1 MLNYSKLPQRL
12 EFGQHLQQTEMW
24 NRWRDL
30 PSRKNKIRKIVE
42 SVVNFVVKSS
52 VLSEETFKMYDKKNR
67 KIVDANP
74 DTRDMFADHDE
85 ELEEELTPEEEEA
98 SSGYTLQ
105 LIHHII
111 AETPVDDRRRRWL
124 LELRR
129 SILSDEGEFRE
140 RIHAIQQEALRIHA
154 EMEAQI
160 EKLTS
165 PANRIGT
172 LLGLPKEDIARVIVG
187 GSEYYANLDTQLDPK
202 TLKKGFSV
210 LLNEAYVVVGELGYN
225 DAGPIAKIADVMP
238 DGRLRIGQ
246 EPNTQSII
254 LERSTDLADAKLK
267 PGDEVR
273 IDSNSR
279 VALEYLAAKE
289 TDVYAL
295 EAVPDI
301 PWSKVGGL
309 DETIQ
314 RIKDTIELPIL
325 HPQLFERFQ
334 YSAPKGFLL
343 HGPPGCGKTL
353 IGKATAYNL
362 TQRLRK
368 ESGEDIEGCFLHI
381 KGPEILNMWLGES
394 ERKVREI
401 FQIARE
407 KKDEGKL
414 AFVFIDEA
422 ESILGT
428 RRALRSHSIS
438 NTLVPMF
445 CAEMDGIES
454 LQDVVI
460 ILATN
465 RPDLIDPAILRPGR
479 IDRKIKVT
487 RPDAD
492 AAKDIFRIYLTPELP
507 IAAEE
512 LLDTADDESSADA
525 VPALIPAEKAV
536 EDLIAQIVD
545 EMFRENEENRFLEV
559 ALRSGRRDILYRGH
573 LCSGA
578 IIESIVQRA
587 KESALKRAIQNPE
600 KESGISR
607 ADLLDALAAEYRE
620 SEIFP
625 PTEATEDW
633 LKLLDYDPAN
643 VVKVTPI
650 KSEKQERRKTSG
662 SRVI

>member
-1 MLNYSKLPQRL
+1 MYA
-12 EFGQHLQQTEMW
+12 
-24 NRWRDL
+24 
-30 PSRKNKIRKIVE
+30 KNTKYAEKHPEQVQFVE
-42 SVVNFVVKSS
+42 
-52 VLSEETFKMYDKKNR
+52 E
-67 KIVDANP
+67 
-74 DTRDMFADHDE
+74 DE
-85 ELEEELTPEEEEA
+85 ELEEELEEA
-98 SSGYTLQ
+98 EEYGHSSGYSLQ

-111 AETPVDDRRRRWL
+111 SETPVDDRRRRWL

-129 SILSDEGEFRE
+129 SILSDEGEFQE
-140 RIHAIQQEALRIHA
+140 RTQAIQREALRIHA
-154 EMEAQI
+154 EMEEQI
-160 EKLTS
+160 EQLTS

-172 LLGLPKEDIARVIVG
+172 LLGLPKEDVARVIVG
-187 GSEYYANLDTQLDPK
+187 GSEYYANLAPELNIADLE
-202 TLKKGFSV
+202 KGYSV
-210 LLNEAYVVVGELGYN
+210 LLNDAFVVVGELGYS
-225 DAGPIAKIADVMP
+225 DAGPIVKVADILP
-238 DGRLRIGQ
+238 DGRLRIGG
-246 EPNTQSII
+246 EPNAQAAIM
-254 LERSTDLADAKLK
+254 ERGAKLDDVKLK

-273 IDSNSR
+273 IDLNFR
-279 VALEYLAAKE
+279 VAIEHIVAKE
-289 TDVYAL
+289 ADHYAL
-295 EAVPDI
+295 ERVPEI

-309 DETIQ
+309 EDTIQ
-314 RIKDTIELPIL
+314 LIKDTIELPIL
-325 HPQLFERFQ
+325 HPELFKRFQ

-353 IGKATAYNL
+353 IGKATAHNL
-362 TQRLRK
+362 TEQLRS
-368 ESGEDIEGCFLHI
+368 ETGEEVEGCFLHI

-407 KKDEGKL
+407 KREEGKL

-454 LQDVVI
+454 LHDVVI

-465 RPDLIDPAILRPGR
+465 RPDLVDPAILRPGR
-479 IDRKIKVT
+479 IDRKIKVK
-487 RPDAD
+487 RPNAT

-507 IAAEE
+507 LISERQTESEVAEDE
-512 LLDTADDESSADA
+512 ADYGT
-525 VPALIPAEKAV
+525 EKLV
-536 EDLIAQIVD
+536 TDLIGQVVD
-545 EMFRENEENRFLEV
+545 EMFREDEDNRFLEV

-587 KESALKRAIQNPE
+587 KESALKRAIREPE
-600 KESGISR
+600 REAGITR
-607 ADLLDALAAEYRE
+607 ADLLDALSAEYSE

-633 LKLLDYDPAN
+633 LKLLDYDPEN

-650 KSEKQERRKTSG
+650 RPEKRERRKAS

>member
-1 MLNYSKLPQRL
+1 MYA
-12 EFGQHLQQTEMW
+12 
-24 NRWRDL
+24 
-30 PSRKNKIRKIVE
+30 KNTKYAEKHPEQVQFVE
-42 SVVNFVVKSS
+42 
-52 VLSEETFKMYDKKNR
+52 E
-67 KIVDANP
+67 
-74 DTRDMFADHDE
+74 DE
-85 ELEEELTPEEEEA
+85 ELEEELEEA
-98 SSGYTLQ
+98 EEYGHSSGYSLQ

-111 AETPVDDRRRRWL
+111 SETPVDDRRRRWL

-129 SILSDEGEFRE
+129 SILSDEGEFQE
-140 RIHAIQQEALRIHA
+140 RTQAIQREALRIHA
-154 EMEAQI
+154 EMEEQI
-160 EKLTS
+160 EQLTS

-172 LLGLPKEDIARVIVG
+172 LLGLPKEDVARVIVG
-187 GSEYYANLDTQLDPK
+187 GSEYYANLAPELNTADLE
-202 TLKKGFSV
+202 KGYSV
-210 LLNEAYVVVGELGYN
+210 LLNDAFVVVGELGYS
-225 DAGPIAKIADVMP
+225 DAGPIVKVADILP
-238 DGRLRIGQ
+238 DGRLRIGG
-246 EPNTQSII
+246 EPNAQAA
-254 LERSTDLADAKLK
+254 LMERGAKLDDVKLK

-273 IDSNSR
+273 IDLNFR
-279 VALEYLAAKE
+279 VAIEHIVAKE
-289 TDVYAL
+289 ADHYAL
-295 EAVPDI
+295 ERVPEI

-309 DETIQ
+309 EDTIQ
-314 RIKDTIELPIL
+314 LIKDTIELPIL
-325 HPQLFERFQ
+325 HPELFKRFQ

-353 IGKATAYNL
+353 IGKATAHNL
-362 TQRLRK
+362 TEQLRS
-368 ESGEDIEGCFLHI
+368 ETGEEVEGCFLHI

-407 KKDEGKL
+407 KREEGKL

-454 LQDVVI
+454 LHDVVI

-465 RPDLIDPAILRPGR
+465 RPDLVDPAILRPGR
-479 IDRKIKVT
+479 IDRKIKVK
-487 RPDAD
+487 RPNAT

-507 IAAEE
+507 LISERPTESEVAEDE
-512 LLDTADDESSADA
+512 ADYGT
-525 VPALIPAEKAV
+525 EKLV
-536 EDLIAQIVD
+536 TDLIGQVVD
-545 EMFRENEENRFLEV
+545 EMFREDEDNRFLEV

-587 KESALKRAIQNPE
+587 KESALKRAIREPE
-600 KESGISR
+600 REAGITR
-607 ADLLDALAAEYRE
+607 ADLLDALSAEYSE

-633 LKLLDYDPAN
+633 LKLLDYDPEN

-650 KSEKQERRKTSG
+650 RPEKRERRKAS

>member
-1 MLNYSKLPQRL
+1 
-12 EFGQHLQQTEMW
+12 
-24 NRWRDL
+24 
-30 PSRKNKIRKIVE
+30 
-42 SVVNFVVKSS
+42 
-52 VLSEETFKMYDKKNR
+52 MYDKKNR

-74 DTRDMFADHDE
+74 DTRDMFAEHDE
-85 ELEEELTPEEEEA
+85 ELEEELAPEEEEG

-246 EPNTQSII
+246 EPNAQSII

-289 TDVYAL
+289 TDAYAL
-295 EAVPDI
+295 ETVPDI

-325 HPQLFERFQ
+325 HPELFERFQ

-368 ESGEDIEGCFLHI
+368 ESGEDIESCFLHI

-512 LLDTADDESSADA
+512 LLGTADDESPTDA
-525 VPALIPAEKAV
+525 VPDLIPAEKAV

-607 ADLLDALAAEYRE
+607 ADLLGALAAEYRE

>member
-1 MLNYSKLPQRL
+1 
-12 EFGQHLQQTEMW
+12 
-24 NRWRDL
+24 
-30 PSRKNKIRKIVE
+30 
-42 SVVNFVVKSS
+42 
-52 VLSEETFKMYDKKNR
+52 MYDKKNP
-67 KIVDANP
+67 KNTGTNP
-74 DTRDMFADHDE
+74 DAHDLFTEHDE
-85 ELEEELTPEEEEA
+85 IEEELIPEDEDA

-111 AETPVDDRRRRWL
+111 SETPVDDRRRRWL

-172 LLGLPKEDIARVIVG
+172 LLGLPKEDIARVIIG
-187 GSEYYANLDTQLDPK
+187 GSEYYANLDTKLDPK
-202 TLKKGFSV
+202 ALKKGFSV
-210 LLNEAYVVVGELGYN
+210 LLNDAYVVVGDLGYN

-246 EPNTQSII
+246 EPNAQSVI
-254 LERSTDLADAKLK
+254 LERSADLADAKLK

-273 IDSNSR
+273 IDSNFR
-279 VALEYLAAKE
+279 VALEHLAAKE
-289 TDVYAL
+289 TDAYAL
-295 EAVPDI
+295 EAVPNI

-309 DETIQ
+309 EETIQ
-314 RIKDTIELPIL
+314 KIKDTIELPIL
-325 HPQLFERFQ
+325 HPELFERFQ

-401 FQIARE
+401 FEIARE
-407 KKDEGKL
+407 KKEDGKL

-492 AAKDIFRIYLTPELP
+492 ASKDIFRIYLTPELP
-507 IAAEE
+507 IASEV
-512 LLDTADDESSADA
+512 LLDVADDESPADGT
-525 VPALIPAEKAV
+525 PPELIPAEKAV

-545 EMFRENEENRFLEV
+545 EMFRESEENRFLEV

-607 ADLLDALAAEYRE
+607 ADLLDALTAEYRE

-625 PTEATEDW
+625 PSEATEDW

-650 KSEKQERRKTSG
+650 KLEKQERRKTSG

>member
-1 MLNYSKLPQRL
+1 MY
-12 EFGQHLQQTEMW
+12 G
-24 NRWRDL
+24 
-30 PSRKNKIRKIVE
+30 KNTKHAGKHPEQVQFVE
-42 SVVNFVVKSS
+42 
-52 VLSEETFKMYDKKNR
+52 E
-67 KIVDANP
+67 
-74 DTRDMFADHDE
+74 DE
-85 ELEEELTPEEEEA
+85 ELEEELEEA
-98 SSGYTLQ
+98 EEYGHSSGYSLQ

-111 AETPVDDRRRRWL
+111 SETPVEDRRRRWL

-129 SILSDEGEFRE
+129 SILSDEGEFQE
-140 RIHAIQQEALRIHA
+140 RVQAIQREALRIHA
-154 EMEAQI
+154 EMEEQI
-160 EKLTS
+160 EQLTS

-187 GSEYYANLDTQLDPK
+187 GSEYYANLAPELNPAE
-202 TLKKGFSV
+202 LKNGYSV
-210 LLNEAYVVVGELGYN
+210 LLNDAFVVVGELGYS
-225 DAGPIAKIADVMP
+225 DAGPIVKVADVLP
-238 DGRLRIGQ
+238 DGRLRIGG
-246 EPNTQSII
+246 EPNAQSAI
-254 LERSTDLADAKLK
+254 LERGTELANVKLK

-273 IDSNSR
+273 IDLNFR
-279 VALEYLAAKE
+279 VAIEQILAKE
-289 TDVYAL
+289 ADHYAL
-295 EAVPDI
+295 ETVPEI

-309 DETIQ
+309 EDTIQ
-314 RIKDTIELPIL
+314 LIKDTIELPIL
-325 HPQLFERFQ
+325 HPELFERFQ

-353 IGKATAYNL
+353 IGKATAHNL
-362 TQRLRK
+362 TERLRS
-368 ESGEDIEGCFLHI
+368 ETGEEVEGCFLHI

-407 KKDEGKL
+407 KREEGKL

-454 LQDVVI
+454 LHDVVI

-465 RPDLIDPAILRPGR
+465 RPDLVDPAILRPGR
-479 IDRKIKVT
+479 IDRKIKVK
-487 RPDAD
+487 RPNAT

-507 IAAEE
+507 LISERETEGEVAE
-512 LLDTADDESSADA
+512 DA
-525 VPALIPAEKAV
+525 TEYGTEKLVA
-536 EDLIAQIVD
+536 DLIGQVVD
-545 EMFRENEENRFLEV
+545 EMFREDEDNRFLEV

-587 KESALKRAIQNPE
+587 KESALKRAIREPE
-600 KESGISR
+600 REAGITR
-607 ADLLDALAAEYRE
+607 ADLLDALSAEYSE

-633 LKLLDYDPAN
+633 LKLLDYEPEN

-650 KSEKQERRKTSG
+650 RTEKRERRKTS

>member
-1 MLNYSKLPQRL
+1 
-12 EFGQHLQQTEMW
+12 
-24 NRWRDL
+24 
-30 PSRKNKIRKIVE
+30 
-42 SVVNFVVKSS
+42 
-52 VLSEETFKMYDKKNR
+52 MYDKKNP
-67 KIVDANP
+67 KDAGANL
-74 DTRDMFADHDE
+74 DRYDLFTEDDE
-85 ELEEELTPEEEEA
+85 EVEEELTSEEEEMN
-98 SSGYTLQ
+98 SGYSLQ
-105 LIHHII
+105 LIHHLI
-111 AETPVDDRRRRWL
+111 AETPPEDRRRRWL

-129 SILSDEGEFRE
+129 AILSDEGEFRE

-172 LLGLPKEDIARVIVG
+172 LLGLPKDDIARVIVG
-187 GSEYYANLDTQLDPK
+187 GSEYYANLDTELDPG

-210 LLNEAYVVVGELGYN
+210 LLNDAFVVVGELGYN
-225 DAGPIAKIADVMP
+225 DAGPIAKIADVIP

-246 EPNTQSII
+246 EPNAQTVI
-254 LERSTDLADAKLK
+254 LERSADLTDVKLK

-273 IDSNSR
+273 VDSNYR
-279 VALEYLAAKE
+279 VALEHIATKE
-289 TDVYAL
+289 TDAYAL
-295 EAVPDI
+295 EAVPNI

-325 HPQLFERFQ
+325 HPKLFSRFQ

-362 TQRLRK
+362 TQQLRR
-368 ESGEDIEGCFLHI
+368 ESGEDVEGCFLHI

-407 KKDEGKL
+407 KKEDGKL

-479 IDRKIKVT
+479 IDRKIKVI
-487 RPDAD
+487 RPDAE
-492 AAKDIFRIYLTPELP
+492 AAKDIFRIYFTPELP
-507 IAAEE
+507 IASEVTPDPE
-512 LLDTADDESSADA
+512 TETADETPPE
-525 VPALIPAEKAV
+525 VIPPEKAV
-536 EDLIAQIVD
+536 EDLIAQVVD
-545 EMFRENEENRFLEV
+545 EMFREDEDNRFLEV
-559 ALRSGRRDILYRGH
+559 SLRSGRRDILYRGH

-587 KESALKRAIQNPE
+587 KESALKRAIQDPE

-607 ADLLDALAAEYRE
+607 ADLLDALAAEFSE

-650 KSEKQERRKTSG
+650 KTEKRERRKTSS

>member
-1 MLNYSKLPQRL
+1 
-12 EFGQHLQQTEMW
+12 
-24 NRWRDL
+24 
-30 PSRKNKIRKIVE
+30 
-42 SVVNFVVKSS
+42 
-52 VLSEETFKMYDKKNR
+52 MYDKKNR
-67 KIVDANP
+67 RKVGANP
-74 DTRDMFADHDE
+74 DDYDLFVEDQDELDE
-85 ELEEELTPEEEEA
+85 EPTDEEEEL
-98 SSGYTLQ
+98 SSGYSLQ

-111 AETPVDDRRRRWL
+111 SETPVEDGRRRWL

-129 SILSDEGEFRE
+129 SIISDEGEFQQ
-140 RIHAIQQEALRIHA
+140 RIQAIQQEALRIHA
-154 EMEAQI
+154 EMEEQI

-172 LLGLPKEDIARVIVG
+172 LLGLPKEDIARVIIG
-187 GSEYYANLDTQLDPK
+187 GSEYYANIAPELEPAS
-202 TLKKGFSV
+202 LKNGFSV
-210 LLNEAYVVVGELGYN
+210 LLNDAFVVVGELGYN
-225 DAGPIAKIADVMP
+225 DSGPIVTIADVLP
-238 DGRLRIGQ
+238 DGRLRVGQ
-246 EPNTQSII
+246 EPNLQSVI
-254 LERSTDLADAKLK
+254 LERSADLADVKLK
-267 PGDEVR
+267 PGDEIR
-273 IDSNSR
+273 IDTNFR
-279 VALEYLAAKE
+279 VALEQIAAKE
-289 TDVYAL
+289 TDDYAL
-295 EAVPDI
+295 EAVPNI

-309 DETIQ
+309 EETIQ
-314 RIKDTIELPIL
+314 LIKDTIELPIL
-325 HPQLFERFQ
+325 HPELFERFQ

-362 TQRLRK
+362 TERLRT
-368 ESGEDIEGCFLHI
+368 ETGQDVEGCFLHI

-401 FQIARE
+401 FQVARE
-407 KKDEGKL
+407 KREEGKSI
-414 AFVFIDEA
+414 FVFIDEA

-487 RPDAD
+487 RPNAD

-507 IAAEE
+507 ISPD
-512 LLDTADDESSADA
+512 LLSDA
-525 VPALIPAEKAV
+525 GAQPQPEVIPPEKAV
-536 EDLIAQIVD
+536 ADLIAQVVD
-545 EMFRENEENRFLEV
+545 EMFREDEENRFLEV

-587 KESALKRAIQNPE
+587 KESALKRAILHPE
-600 KESGISR
+600 KETGISR
-607 ADLLDALAAEYRE
+607 ADLLNALNAEYLE
-620 SEIFP
+620 SKIFP

-643 VVKVTPI
+643 VVKVTPVNQ
-650 KSEKQERRKTSG
+650 EKQERRKVS

>member
-1 MLNYSKLPQRL
+1 
-12 EFGQHLQQTEMW
+12 
-24 NRWRDL
+24 
-30 PSRKNKIRKIVE
+30 
-42 SVVNFVVKSS
+42 
-52 VLSEETFKMYDKKNR
+52 MYDKKNR

-246 EPNTQSII
+246 EPNAQSII
-254 LERSTDLADAKLK
+254 LERSTDLADTKLK

-279 VALEYLAAKE
+279 VALEYLAAQE
-289 TDVYAL
+289 TDAYAL

-487 RPDAD
+487 RPDAE

-512 LLDTADDESSADA
+512 LLDTTNDESSTDA
-525 VPALIPAEKAV
+525 VPNLIPAEKAV

-545 EMFRENEENRFLEV
+545 EMFLENEGNRFLEV

-587 KESALKRAIQNPE
+587 KESALKRAIQNTE

-607 ADLLDALAAEYRE
+607 ADLLGALAAEYRE

>member
-1 MLNYSKLPQRL
+1 
-12 EFGQHLQQTEMW
+12 
-24 NRWRDL
+24 
-30 PSRKNKIRKIVE
+30 
-42 SVVNFVVKSS
+42 
-52 VLSEETFKMYDKKNR
+52 MYDKKNP
-67 KIVDANP
+67 KAAGANP
-74 DTRDMFADHDE
+74 DRYDLFTEDDE
-85 ELEEELTPEEEEA
+85 EVEEELTSEEEEMN
-98 SSGYTLQ
+98 SGYSLQ
-105 LIHHII
+105 LIHHLI
-111 AETPVDDRRRRWL
+111 AETPPEDRRRRWL

-129 SILSDEGEFRE
+129 AILSDEGEFRE

-172 LLGLPKEDIARVIVG
+172 LLGLPKDDIARVIVG
-187 GSEYYANLDTQLDPK
+187 GSEYYANLDTELDPG

-210 LLNEAYVVVGELGYN
+210 LLNDAFVVVGELGYN
-225 DAGPIAKIADVMP
+225 DAGPIAKIADVIP

-246 EPNTQSII
+246 EPNAQTVI
-254 LERSTDLADAKLK
+254 LERSADLTDVKLK

-273 IDSNSR
+273 VDSNYR
-279 VALEYLAAKE
+279 VALEHIATKE
-289 TDVYAL
+289 TDAYAL
-295 EAVPDI
+295 EAVPNI

-325 HPQLFERFQ
+325 HPELFSRFQ

-362 TQRLRK
+362 TQQLQR
-368 ESGEDIEGCFLHI
+368 ESGEDVEGCFLHI

-407 KKDEGKL
+407 KKEDGKL

-492 AAKDIFRIYLTPELP
+492 AAKDIFRIYFTPELP
-507 IAAEE
+507 IASEVTPDSE
-512 LLDTADDESSADA
+512 TET
-525 VPALIPAEKAV
+525 VGETPPEVIPPEKAV
-536 EDLIAQIVD
+536 EDLIAQVVD
-545 EMFRENEENRFLEV
+545 EMFREDEDNRFLEV
-559 ALRSGRRDILYRGH
+559 SLRSGRRDILYRGH

-587 KESALKRAIQNPE
+587 KESALKRAIQDPE
-600 KESGISR
+600 KEGGISR
-607 ADLLDALAAEYRE
+607 ADLLDALAAEFRE

-633 LKLLDYDPAN
+633 LKLLDYDPVN
-643 VVKVTPI
+643 VVKVTPF
-650 KSEKQERRKTSG
+650 KTEKRERRKASN

>member
-1 MLNYSKLPQRL
+1 
-12 EFGQHLQQTEMW
+12 
-24 NRWRDL
+24 
-30 PSRKNKIRKIVE
+30 
-42 SVVNFVVKSS
+42 
-52 VLSEETFKMYDKKNR
+52 MYDKKNR
-67 KIVDANP
+67 RDPGASP
-74 DTRDMFADHDE
+74 DMHDLFTE
-85 ELEEELTPEEEEA
+85 HDDEIEDELTLEEDEA

-111 AETPVDDRRRRWL
+111 TETPVDDRRRRWL

-129 SILSDEGEFRE
+129 SIISDEGEFRE

-172 LLGLPKEDIARVIVG
+172 LLGLPKDDIARVIVG
-187 GSEYYANLDTQLDPK
+187 GSEYYANLDTKLDPK
-202 TLKKGFSV
+202 SLKKGFSV
-210 LLNEAYVVVGELGYN
+210 LLNDAYVVVGELGYN

-246 EPNTQSII
+246 EPNAQSVI
-254 LERSTDLADAKLK
+254 LERSTDLADTKLK

-273 IDSNSR
+273 IDSNFK
-279 VALEYLAAKE
+279 VALEYLAAQE
-289 TDVYAL
+289 TDAYAL
-295 EAVPDI
+295 EAVPNI

-368 ESGEDIEGCFLHI
+368 ESGEDIESCFLHI

-407 KKDEGKL
+407 KKDDGKL

-507 IAAEE
+507 IDSE
-512 LLDTADDESSADA
+512 LLLSDEVTPVGDESSADTA
-525 VPALIPAEKAV
+525 PPELIPAEKAV

-545 EMFRENEENRFLEV
+545 EMFRESEENRFLEV
-559 ALRSGRRDILYRGH
+559 SLRSGRRDILYRGH

-587 KESALKRAIQNPE
+587 KETALKRAIQNPE

-607 ADLLDALAAEYRE
+607 ADLLGALAAEYRE

-650 KSEKQERRKTSG
+650 KAEKQERRKASG

>member
-1 MLNYSKLPQRL
+1 
-12 EFGQHLQQTEMW
+12 
-24 NRWRDL
+24 
-30 PSRKNKIRKIVE
+30 
-42 SVVNFVVKSS
+42 
-52 VLSEETFKMYDKKNR
+52 MYDKKNP
-67 KIVDANP
+67 KAAGANP
-74 DTRDMFADHDE
+74 DRYDLFTEDDE
-85 ELEEELTPEEEEA
+85 EVEEELTSEEEEMN
-98 SSGYTLQ
+98 SGYSLQ
-105 LIHHII
+105 LIHHLI
-111 AETPVDDRRRRWL
+111 AETPPEDRRRRWL

-129 SILSDEGEFRE
+129 AILSDEGEFRE

-172 LLGLPKEDIARVIVG
+172 LLGLPKDDIARVIVG
-187 GSEYYANLDTQLDPK
+187 GSEYYANLDTELDPG

-210 LLNEAYVVVGELGYN
+210 LLNDAFVVVGELGYN
-225 DAGPIAKIADVMP
+225 DAGPIAKIADVIP

-246 EPNTQSII
+246 EPNAQTVI
-254 LERSTDLADAKLK
+254 LERSADLTDVKLK

-273 IDSNSR
+273 VDSNYR
-279 VALEYLAAKE
+279 VALEHIATKE
-289 TDVYAL
+289 TDAYAL

-309 DETIQ
+309 NETIQ

-325 HPQLFERFQ
+325 HPELFSRFQ

-362 TQRLRK
+362 TQQLQR
-368 ESGEDIEGCFLHI
+368 ESGEDVEGCFLHI

-407 KKDEGKL
+407 KKEDGKL

-492 AAKDIFRIYLTPELP
+492 AAKDIFRIYFTPELP
-507 IAAEE
+507 IASEVTPDPE
-512 LLDTADDESSADA
+512 TETADATPPE
-525 VPALIPAEKAV
+525 VIPPEKAV
-536 EDLIAQIVD
+536 EDLIAQVVD
-545 EMFRENEENRFLEV
+545 EMFREDEDNRFLEV
-559 ALRSGRRDILYRGH
+559 SLRSGRRDVLYRGH

-587 KESALKRAIQNPE
+587 KESALKRAIQDPE

-607 ADLLDALAAEYRE
+607 ADLLDALAAEFSE

-650 KSEKQERRKTSG
+650 KTEKRERRKASN

>member
-1 MLNYSKLPQRL
+1 
-12 EFGQHLQQTEMW
+12 
-24 NRWRDL
+24 
-30 PSRKNKIRKIVE
+30 
-42 SVVNFVVKSS
+42 
-52 VLSEETFKMYDKKNR
+52 MYDKKNP
-67 KIVDANP
+67 KNDLFIED
-74 DTRDMFADHDE
+74 DE
-85 ELEEELTPEEEEA
+85 ELEEELTPEEEA
-98 SSGYTLQ
+98 MSSGYSLQ

-129 SILSDEGEFRE
+129 SILSDEGEFQE
-140 RIHAIQQEALRIHA
+140 RVRSIQQEALRIHA
-154 EMEAQI
+154 EMEEQI
-160 EKLTS
+160 EKLTA

-187 GSEYYANLDTQLDPK
+187 GSEYYANVDPEMEG
-202 TLKKGFSV
+202 TDLKKGFSV
-210 LLNEAYVVVGELGYN
+210 LLNDAFVVVGELGYN

-246 EPNTQSII
+246 EPNAQSVI
-254 LERSTDLADAKLK
+254 LERSTDLVDAKLK

-273 IDSNSR
+273 IDSNFR
-279 VALEYLAAKE
+279 VAVEHIAAKE
-289 TDVYAL
+289 TDAYAL
-295 EAVPDI
+295 EAVPNI
-301 PWSKVGGL
+301 PWSQVGGL
-309 DETIQ
+309 DDTIQ

-325 HPQLFERFQ
+325 HPRLFEQFQ

-362 TQRLRK
+362 TQRLRR
-368 ESGEDIEGCFLHI
+368 ESGEDVEGCFLHI

-407 KKDEGKL
+407 KKEDGKL

-487 RPDAD
+487 RPDAA
-492 AAKDIFRIYLTPELP
+492 AAKDIFRIYFTPELP
-507 IAAEE
+507 IAPEM
-512 LLDTADDESSADA
+512 LLDEAKEA
-525 VPALIPAEKAV
+525 VSEDGETSPKVIPAEKAV
-536 EDLIAQIVD
+536 ADLIAQIVD
-545 EMFRENEENRFLEV
+545 EMFREDEDNRFLEV
-559 ALRSGRRDILYRGH
+559 SLRSGRRDILYKGH

-600 KESGISR
+600 KESGITR
-607 ADLLDALAAEYRE
+607 ADLLDALAAEYQE

-650 KSEKQERRKTSG
+650 KAEKQERRRASG

>member
-1 MLNYSKLPQRL
+1 
-12 EFGQHLQQTEMW
+12 
-24 NRWRDL
+24 
-30 PSRKNKIRKIVE
+30 
-42 SVVNFVVKSS
+42 
-52 VLSEETFKMYDKKNR
+52 MYDKKNP
-67 KIVDANP
+67 KDVNASPNKYDLFTE
-74 DTRDMFADHDE
+74 DDE
-85 ELEEELTPEEEEA
+85 EVEEEFTSEEEEL
-98 SSGYTLQ
+98 SSGYSLQ
-105 LIHHII
+105 LIHHLIT
-111 AETPVDDRRRRWL
+111 ETPPEDRRRRWL

-129 SILSDEGEFRE
+129 AILSDEGEFRE
-140 RIHAIQQEALRIHA
+140 RIQAIQQEALRIHA

-172 LLGLPKEDIARVIVG
+172 LLGLPKDDIARVIVG
-187 GSEYYANLDTQLDPK
+187 GSEYYANLDTELDPG

-210 LLNEAYVVVGELGYN
+210 LLNDAFVVVGELGYN

-238 DGRLRIGQ
+238 DGRIRIGQ
-246 EPNTQSII
+246 EPNAQTVI
-254 LERSTDLADAKLK
+254 LERSADLTDTKLK
-267 PGDEVR
+267 SGDEVR
-273 IDSNSR
+273 VDSNFR
-279 VALEYLAAKE
+279 VALEHIATKE
-289 TDVYAL
+289 TDAYAL
-295 EAVPDI
+295 EAVPNI

-314 RIKDTIELPIL
+314 KIKDTIELPIL
-325 HPQLFERFQ
+325 HPELFSRFQ

-362 TQRLRK
+362 TQQLQR
-368 ESGEDIEGCFLHI
+368 ESGEDVEGCFLHI

-507 IAAEE
+507 IASVIDLEAEAE
-512 LLDTADDESSADA
+512 TTETPPE
-525 VPALIPAEKAV
+525 VIPAEKAV
-536 EDLIAQIVD
+536 GDLIAQIVD
-545 EMFRENEENRFLEV
+545 EMFREDEDNRFLEV
-559 ALRSGRRDILYRGH
+559 SLRSGRRDILYRGH

-650 KSEKQERRKTSG
+650 KAEKRERRKTSG

>member
-1 MLNYSKLPQRL
+1 
-12 EFGQHLQQTEMW
+12 
-24 NRWRDL
+24 
-30 PSRKNKIRKIVE
+30 
-42 SVVNFVVKSS
+42 
-52 VLSEETFKMYDKKNR
+52 MYDKKNP
-67 KIVDANP
+67 KTAGASP
-74 DTRDMFADHDE
+74 DRYDLFTEDDDE
-85 ELEEELTPEEEEA
+85 EVEDELTSEEEEMN
-98 SSGYTLQ
+98 SGYSLQ
-105 LIHHII
+105 LIHHLIT
-111 AETPVDDRRRRWL
+111 ETPPEDRRRRWL

-140 RIHAIQQEALRIHA
+140 RIHAVQQEALRIHA

-172 LLGLPKEDIARVIVG
+172 LLGLPKEDTARVIVG
-187 GSEYYANLDTQLDPK
+187 GSEYYANLDTQLDPG

-210 LLNEAYVVVGELGYN
+210 LLNDAFVVVGELGYN
-225 DAGPIAKIADVMP
+225 DAGPIAKIAEVMP
-238 DGRLRIGQ
+238 DGRLRLGQ
-246 EPNTQSII
+246 EPNAQTVI
-254 LERSTDLADAKLK
+254 LERSADLMEIKLK

-273 IDSNSR
+273 VDSNYR
-279 VALEYLAAKE
+279 VALEHIATKE
-289 TDVYAL
+289 TDAYAL
-295 EAVPDI
+295 EAVPNI

-314 RIKDTIELPIL
+314 KIKDTIELPIL
-325 HPQLFERFQ
+325 HPELFSRFQ

-362 TQRLRK
+362 TQQLQR
-368 ESGEDIEGCFLHI
+368 ESGEDVEGCFLHI

-407 KKDEGKL
+407 KKEDGKL

-492 AAKDIFRIYLTPELP
+492 AAKDIFRIYFTPELP
-507 IAAEE
+507 IASE
-512 LLDTADDESSADA
+512 LTLHPETETADETPPE
-525 VPALIPAEKAV
+525 VIPPEKAV
-536 EDLIAQIVD
+536 EDLIAQVVD
-545 EMFRENEENRFLEV
+545 EMFREDEDNRFLEV
-559 ALRSGRRDILYRGH
+559 SLRSGRRDILYRGH

-607 ADLLDALAAEYRE
+607 ADLLNALAAEYLE

-650 KSEKQERRKTSG
+650 KAEKRERRKASG

>member
-1 MLNYSKLPQRL
+1 
-12 EFGQHLQQTEMW
+12 
-24 NRWRDL
+24 
-30 PSRKNKIRKIVE
+30 
-42 SVVNFVVKSS
+42 
-52 VLSEETFKMYDKKNR
+52 MYDKKNP
-67 KIVDANP
+67 KDAGANLHKY
-74 DTRDMFADHDE
+74 DLFTEDDE
-85 ELEEELTPEEEEA
+85 EVEEELTSEEEEMN
-98 SSGYTLQ
+98 SGYSLQ
-105 LIHHII
+105 LIHHLIT
-111 AETPVDDRRRRWL
+111 ETPPEDRRRRWL

-129 SILSDEGEFRE
+129 SIQSDEGEFRE
-140 RIHAIQQEALRIHA
+140 RVNAIQQEALRIHA

-160 EKLTS
+160 EQLTS

-187 GSEYYANLDTQLDPK
+187 GSEYYANLDTELDPG

-210 LLNEAYVVVGELGYN
+210 LLNDAFVVVGELGYN
-225 DAGPIAKIADVMP
+225 DAGPIAKIAEVIP

-246 EPNTQSII
+246 EPNAQTVI
-254 LERSTDLADAKLK
+254 LERSADLMDVKLK

-273 IDSNSR
+273 VDSNYR
-279 VALEYLAAKE
+279 VALEHIATKE

-295 EAVPDI
+295 EAVPNI

-314 RIKDTIELPIL
+314 KIKDTIELPIL
-325 HPQLFERFQ
+325 HPELFSRFQ

-362 TQRLRK
+362 TQQLQR
-368 ESGEDIEGCFLHI
+368 ESGEEVEGCFLHI

-407 KKDEGKL
+407 KKEDGKL

-492 AAKDIFRIYLTPELP
+492 AAKDIFRIYFTPELP
-507 IAAEE
+507 IASE
-512 LLDTADDESSADA
+512 LTLDPETETTDETTPE
-525 VPALIPAEKAV
+525 VIPPEKAV
-536 EDLIAQIVD
+536 EDLIAQVVD
-545 EMFRENEENRFLEV
+545 EMFREDEDNRFLEV
-559 ALRSGRRDILYRGH
+559 SLRSGRRDILYRGH

-600 KESGISR
+600 KEGGISR

-650 KSEKQERRKTSG
+650 KAEKRERRKASG

>member
-1 MLNYSKLPQRL
+1 
-12 EFGQHLQQTEMW
+12 
-24 NRWRDL
+24 
-30 PSRKNKIRKIVE
+30 
-42 SVVNFVVKSS
+42 
-52 VLSEETFKMYDKKNR
+52 MYDKKNP
-67 KIVDANP
+67 KYVGTKP
-74 DTRDMFADHDE
+74 DTYDLKYGEHDE
-85 ELEEELTPEEEEA
+85 DTEEELDSEEEM
-98 SSGYTLQ
+98 SSGYSLQ
-105 LIHHII
+105 LVHHLIT
-111 AETPVDDRRRRWL
+111 ETPPEDRRRRWL
-124 LELRR
+124 MELRR
-129 SILSDEGEFRE
+129 SILNDEGEFQE
-140 RIHAIQQEALRIHA
+140 RIQAIHQEALRIHA

-160 EKLTS
+160 EQLTS

-172 LLGLPKEDIARVIVG
+172 LLELPKEDIARVIVG
-187 GSEYYANLDTQLDPK
+187 GSEYYANLDTQIKPE
-202 TLKKGFSV
+202 TLKKGYSV
-210 LLNEAYVVVGELGYN
+210 LLNDAFVVVGELGYN
-225 DAGPIAKIADVMP
+225 DAGPIAKVADIMP

-246 EPNTQSII
+246 EPNAQSVI
-254 LERSTDLADAKLK
+254 LERSADLMDAKLK

-273 IDSNSR
+273 VDSNFR
-279 VALEYLAAKE
+279 VALEHIAAKE
-289 TDVYAL
+289 TDAYAL
-295 EAVPDI
+295 ETVPNI

-325 HPQLFERFQ
+325 HPELFSRFQ

-362 TQRLRK
+362 TQQLRK
-368 ESGEDIEGCFLHI
+368 ETGEDVEGCFLHI

-407 KKDEGKL
+407 KKEDGKL

-422 ESILGT
+422 ESVLGT

-507 IAAEE
+507 IDAEVFSDPDAA
-512 LLDTADDESSADA
+512 TGADA
-525 VPALIPAEKAV
+525 TPDVIPAEKAV
-536 EDLIAQIVD
+536 QDLIAQIVD
-545 EMFRENEENRFLEV
+545 EMFREDEDNRFLEV
-559 ALRSGRRDILYRGH
+559 SLRSGRRDILYRGH

-587 KESALKRAIQNPE
+587 KEKALKRAIQNPE
-600 KESGISR
+600 KEVGISR

-650 KSEKQERRKTSG
+650 KAEKRERRKASG

>member
-1 MLNYSKLPQRL
+1 
-12 EFGQHLQQTEMW
+12 
-24 NRWRDL
+24 
-30 PSRKNKIRKIVE
+30 
-42 SVVNFVVKSS
+42 
-52 VLSEETFKMYDKKNR
+52 MYDKKNP
-67 KIVDANP
+67 KDVNASPNKYDLFTE
-74 DTRDMFADHDE
+74 DDE
-85 ELEEELTPEEEEA
+85 DIEEELTSEEEEL
-98 SSGYTLQ
+98 SSGYSLQ
-105 LIHHII
+105 LIHHLIT
-111 AETPVDDRRRRWL
+111 ETPPEDRRRRWL

-129 SILSDEGEFRE
+129 AILSDEGEFRE
-140 RIHAIQQEALRIHA
+140 RIQAIQQEALRIHA

-172 LLGLPKEDIARVIVG
+172 LLGLPKDDIARVIVG
-187 GSEYYANLDTQLDPK
+187 GSEYYANLDTQLDPG

-210 LLNEAYVVVGELGYN
+210 LLNDAFVVVGELGYN

-238 DGRLRIGQ
+238 DGRIRIGQ
-246 EPNTQSII
+246 EPNAQTVI
-254 LERSTDLADAKLK
+254 LERSADLTDTKLK
-267 PGDEVR
+267 SGDEVR
-273 IDSNSR
+273 VDSNFR
-279 VALEYLAAKE
+279 VALEHIATKE
-289 TDVYAL
+289 TDAYAL
-295 EAVPDI
+295 EAVPNI

-314 RIKDTIELPIL
+314 KIKDTIELPIL
-325 HPQLFERFQ
+325 HPELFSRFQ

-362 TQRLRK
+362 TQQLQR
-368 ESGEDIEGCFLHI
+368 ESGEDVEGCFLHI

-507 IAAEE
+507 IASVVDLETEAETTGTPPE
-512 LLDTADDESSADA
+512 
-525 VPALIPAEKAV
+525 VIPAEKAV

-545 EMFRENEENRFLEV
+545 EMFREDEDNRFLEV
-559 ALRSGRRDILYRGH
+559 SLRSGRRDILYRGH

-650 KSEKQERRKTSG
+650 KAEKRELRKTSG

>member
-1 MLNYSKLPQRL
+1 MYA
-12 EFGQHLQQTEMW
+12 
-24 NRWRDL
+24 
-30 PSRKNKIRKIVE
+30 KNTKHAGKHPEQVQFVE
-42 SVVNFVVKSS
+42 
-52 VLSEETFKMYDKKNR
+52 D
-67 KIVDANP
+67 
-74 DTRDMFADHDE
+74 DE
-85 ELEEELTPEEEEA
+85 ELEEELEEA
-98 SSGYTLQ
+98 EEYANSSGYSLQ

-111 AETPVDDRRRRWL
+111 SETPVEDRRRRWL

-129 SILSDEGEFRE
+129 SILSDEGEFQE
-140 RIHAIQQEALRIHA
+140 RVQAIQREALRIHA
-154 EMEAQI
+154 EMEEQI
-160 EKLTS
+160 EQLTS

-172 LLGLPKEDIARVIVG
+172 LLGLPKEDVARVIVG
-187 GSEYYANLDTQLDPK
+187 GSEYYANLAPELNPAE
-202 TLKKGFSV
+202 LRKGYSV
-210 LLNEAYVVVGELGYN
+210 LLNDAFVVVGELGYS
-225 DAGPIAKIADVMP
+225 DAGPIVKVADVLA
-238 DGRLRIGQ
+238 DNRIRIGG
-246 EPNTQSII
+246 EPNAQSAI
-254 LERSTDLADAKLK
+254 LERGAELAEAKLK

-273 IDSNSR
+273 IDLNFR
-279 VALEYLAAKE
+279 VAIEQIATKE
-289 TDVYAL
+289 ADHYAL
-295 EAVPDI
+295 EKVPEI

-309 DETIQ
+309 EETIQ
-314 RIKDTIELPIL
+314 LIKDTIELPIL
-325 HPQLFERFQ
+325 HPELFKRFQ

-353 IGKATAYNL
+353 IGKATAHNL
-362 TQRLRK
+362 TEQLRS
-368 ESGEDIEGCFLHI
+368 ETGEEVEGCFLHI

-407 KKDEGKL
+407 KREEGKL

-454 LQDVVI
+454 LHDVVI

-479 IDRKIKVT
+479 IDRKIKVK
-487 RPDAD
+487 RPNAI

-507 IAAEE
+507 LISERETEDEVAE
-512 LLDTADDESSADA
+512 DTADYGT
-525 VPALIPAEKAV
+525 EKLVA
-536 EDLIAQIVD
+536 DLIGQVVH
-545 EMFRENEENRFLEV
+545 EMFREDEDNRFLEV

-587 KESALKRAIQNPE
+587 KEFALKRAIREPE
-600 KESGISR
+600 REAGITR
-607 ADLLDALAAEYRE
+607 ADLLDALSAEFSE

-633 LKLLDYDPAN
+633 LKLLDYEPEN

-650 KSEKQERRKTSG
+650 RTEKRERRKTS

>member
-1 MLNYSKLPQRL
+1 
-12 EFGQHLQQTEMW
+12 
-24 NRWRDL
+24 
-30 PSRKNKIRKIVE
+30 
-42 SVVNFVVKSS
+42 
-52 VLSEETFKMYDKKNR
+52 MYDKKNP
-67 KIVDANP
+67 KTAGLGP
-74 DTRDMFADHDE
+74 DGNDLFIEDDE
-85 ELEEELTPEEEEA
+85 ELEEELTPEEEA
-98 SSGYTLQ
+98 MSSGYSLQ

-111 AETPVDDRRRRWL
+111 TETPVDDRRRRWL
-124 LELRR
+124 MELRR
-129 SILSDEGEFRE
+129 SILNDEGEFQE
-140 RIHAIQQEALRIHA
+140 RVHSIQQEALRIHA
-154 EMEAQI
+154 EMEEQI
-160 EKLTS
+160 EKLTA

-187 GSEYYANLDTQLDPK
+187 GSEYYANVDPELEGAD
-202 TLKKGFSV
+202 LKKGFSV
-210 LLNEAYVVVGELGYN
+210 LLNDAFVVVGELGYN

-246 EPNTQSII
+246 EPNAQSVI
-254 LERSTDLADAKLK
+254 LERSTDLVDTKLK

-273 IDSNSR
+273 IDSNFR
-279 VALEYLAAKE
+279 VAVEYIASQE
-289 TDVYAL
+289 TDAYAL
-295 EAVPDI
+295 EAVPNI

-309 DETIQ
+309 DNTIQ

-325 HPQLFERFQ
+325 HPKLFERFQ

-362 TQRLRK
+362 TQRLRR
-368 ESGEDIEGCFLHI
+368 ESGEDVESCFLHI

-407 KKDEGKL
+407 KKEDGKL

-487 RPDAD
+487 RPDAK
-492 AAKDIFRIYLTPELP
+492 AAKDIFRIYLTPDLP
-507 IAAEE
+507 IAS
-512 LLDTADDESSADA
+512 LLDAEKDTETAEGEAPPE
-525 VPALIPAEKAV
+525 VIPAEKAV
-536 EDLIAQIVD
+536 ADLIAQAVD
-545 EMFRENEENRFLEV
+545 EMFREDEDNRFLEV
-559 ALRSGRRDILYRGH
+559 SLRSGRRDILYKGH

-600 KESGISR
+600 KESGITR
-607 ADLLDALAAEYRE
+607 ADLLDALAAEYGE

-650 KSEKQERRKTSG
+650 KSEKQERRKASG

>member
-1 MLNYSKLPQRL
+1 
-12 EFGQHLQQTEMW
+12 
-24 NRWRDL
+24 
-30 PSRKNKIRKIVE
+30 
-42 SVVNFVVKSS
+42 
-52 VLSEETFKMYDKKNR
+52 MYDKKNP
-67 KIVDANP
+67 KTAGASP
-74 DTRDMFADHDE
+74 DRYDLFTEDDE
-85 ELEEELTPEEEEA
+85 DVEDEFVPEEEEMN
-98 SSGYTLQ
+98 SGYSLQ
-105 LIHHII
+105 LVHQLIT
-111 AETPVDDRRRRWL
+111 ETPPEDRRRRWL

-129 SILSDEGEFRE
+129 AILSDEGEFRE

-160 EKLTS
+160 EQLTS

-172 LLGLPKEDIARVIVG
+172 LIGLPKEDIARVIVG
-187 GSEYYANLDTQLDPK
+187 GSEYYANLDTELDPG

-210 LLNEAYVVVGELGYN
+210 LLNDAFVVVGELGYN
-225 DAGPIAKIADVMP
+225 DAGPIAKIADVIP

-246 EPNTQSII
+246 EPNAQTVI
-254 LERSTDLADAKLK
+254 LERSTDLTDVKLK

-273 IDSNSR
+273 VDPNYR
-279 VALEYLAAKE
+279 VALEHIATKE
-289 TDVYAL
+289 TDAYAL
-295 EAVPDI
+295 EAVPNI

-325 HPQLFERFQ
+325 HPELFSRFQ

-362 TQRLRK
+362 TQQLQR
-368 ESGEDIEGCFLHI
+368 ESGEDVEGCFLHI

-407 KKDEGKL
+407 KKEDGKL

-487 RPDAD
+487 RPDAE
-492 AAKDIFRIYLTPELP
+492 AAKDIFRIYFTPELP
-507 IAAEE
+507 IASEVTLDAETE
-512 LLDTADDESSADA
+512 TAGETPPE
-525 VPALIPAEKAV
+525 VIPPEKAV
-536 EDLIAQIVD
+536 QDLIAQVVD
-545 EMFRENEENRFLEV
+545 EMFREDEDNKFLEV
-559 ALRSGRRDILYRGH
+559 SLRSGRRDILYRGH

-587 KESALKRAIQNPE
+587 KESALKRAIQDPE
-600 KESGISR
+600 KEGGISR
-607 ADLLDALAAEYRE
+607 ADLLDALAAEYQE

-650 KSEKQERRKTSG
+650 KTEKRERRKTSA